1 MIGLLITGIFCYLLA
16 RYLTAPIY
24 KLGSAARQ
32 LADGQLSVRVWPTL
46 KGRGGEISSLAN
58 DFDIMAER
66 IEKLLTSQR
75 HLLRDVSHELRSP
88 LARLNIALELCRQH
102 AGEQA
107 QKHLD
112 RMALETQRLNDLIDQ
127 VLTYNKMDAE
137 TIKIQKTKFDLSK
150 LVEGIIEDA
159 NYETNNRR
167 AVIRLNESIVLT
179 GNHDLLRR
187 AIENIIRNALYHTP
201 EESIVEISSAVTIL
215 EGKSSAQ
222 ITVRD
227 HGRGVQ
233 EEALSLIF
241 KPFYKIADGDERH
254 AGAGLGLAISEAA
267 IRMHKGTI
275 TARNADDG
283 GLIIEIVLPIECPAA
298 SQ

>member
-1 MIGLLITGIFCYLLA
+1 MSDRTMFAIK
-16 RYLTAPIY
+16 P
-24 KLGSAARQ
+24 
-32 LADGQLSVRVWPTL
+32 
-46 KGRGGEISSLAN
+46 
-58 DFDIMAER
+58 
-66 IEKLLTSQR
+66 
-75 HLLRDVSHELRSP
+75 LRSSS
-88 LARLNIALELCRQH
+88 RYVKQIINV
-102 AGEQA
+102 
-107 QKHLD
+107 HL
-112 RMALETQRLNDLIDQ
+112 
-127 VLTYNKMDAE
+127 
-137 TIKIQKTKFDLSK
+137 S
-150 LVEGIIEDA
+150 
-159 NYETNNRR
+159 
-167 AVIRLNESIVLT
+167 ESF
-179 GNHDLLRR
+179 
-187 AIENIIRNALYHTP
+187 
-201 EESIVEISSAVTIL
+201 
-215 EGKSSAQ
+215 KSSAQ